1 MTALLFILCCIL
13 GNGYLEF
20 DKPKEQRDPNL
31 MFLFYGILGLMA
43 FIYIVVK
50 LKTSF

>member
-1 MTALLFILCCIL
+1 MTALLIILCCIL

-43 FIYIVVK
+43 FIYIVIK
-50 LKTSF
+50 IKSSF